1 MSEVPESGPGGSC
14 RFVTKCTRPRFPL
27 QIREK
32 LAKRAAKAGLA
43 LPEASISGLEAYF
56 ELLRKWNRRLSL
68 TALPVEEVGD
78 EAVDRLLVE
87 PAIAAKYLPSRDAS
101 VIDIGSGGGSP
112 AIPMKLVVPGLSLL
126 MVESKTRKAAFLRE
140 AIRHL
145 GLDRTDVESSRF
157 EELLSR
163 PLLHDSVDVVT
174 LRAVKVEP
182 KSLAA
187 IQSFVKP
194 LGLIFLFT
202 TESNRDVPSTP
213 HLAGIGSHLLL
224 NQFGTKLK
232 ILRKTARA

>member
-1 MSEVPESGPGGSC
+1 M
-14 RFVTKCTRPRFPL
+14 

-32 LAKRAAKAGLA
+32 LARRAAKAGLS
-43 LPEASISGLEAYF
+43 LPEASISGLGAYF
-56 ELLRKWNRRLSL
+56 ELLRKWNRRVSL
-68 TALPVEEVGD
+68 TALPVEEIGD

-87 PAIAAKYLPSRDAS
+87 PALAAKYLPSRTTS

-112 AIPMKLVVPGLSLL
+112 AIPMKLVAPGVSLL

-163 PLLHDSVDVVT
+163 PWLHDSVEVAT
-174 LRAVKVEP
+174 LRAIKVEP
-182 KSLAA
+182 KTLAA

-194 LGLIFLFT
+194 RGLVFLFT
-202 TESNRDVPSTP
+202 TESNRRLPRTP
-213 HLAGIGSHLLL
+213 QLSPAGDHVLL
-224 NQFGTKLK
+224 NQFGTRLQ
-232 ILRKTARA
+232 ILRKTTQDAL